1 VSEYVFAGR
10 YTGLRVDE
18 IVISRQLAQDL
29 GVGLGDRVLL
39 TSTQGLSD
47 DFKVAGLYDTG
58 QERSVGSRAYVSLR
72 RAQSLYRTGTAVQT
86 ILVRTTDLFAADA
99 VARRIRALLPLDAE
113 SWSEENPQVVSGLT
127 AQRAVAFL
135 VAGFSLLASS
145 FAIASVLIVSVL
157 QRGREIGILKGIG
170 AKSRQILRVFLLE
183 GLGIAIIGASVG
195 AVLGSALVWG
205 LSQLKQPVTRVGGE
219 AESLFPAQLSPT
231 VVAVAMVAAIVA
243 TVIAAV
249 LPARRAARL
258 DPVEVIR

>member
-1 VSEYVFAGR
+1 
-10 YTGLRVDE
+10 
-18 IVISRQLAQDL
+18 
-29 GVGLGDRVLL
+29 
-39 TSTQGLSD
+39 
-47 DFKVAGLYDTG
+47 
-58 QERSVGSRAYVSLR
+58 
-72 RAQSLYRTGTAVQT
+72 
-86 ILVRTTDLFAADA
+86 
-99 VARRIRALLPLDAE
+99 
-113 SWSEENPQVVSGLT
+113 
-127 AQRAVAFL
+127 
-135 VAGFSLLASS
+135 
-145 FAIASVLIVSVL
+145 
-157 QRGREIGILKGIG
+157 
-170 AKSRQILRVFLLE
+170 LE